1 MTKSES
7 EEDSLQDLRESGEG
21 LEIPPGLAVLI
32 AIIAA
37 FVLLVI
43 IMIVF
48 YWIRK
53 LHGEKSQV
61 DLESDYNSSFQ
72 HMGIPMSGYKKTASQ
87 VIMITAPGGETFQAD
102 QDGDNDYDFRDFL
115 SVKDVDISRY
125 KSSQDVVSLNTFKSC
140 SSVDNSLSLCSE
152 MTDNSRECQQEQES
166 VNPTPAIK
174 INFEKEN
181 KGIPSGKDTLPSSLP
196 PNIRGNETIERGAEF
211 WSKYWSVL

>member
-7 EEDSLQDLRESGEG
+7 EEDSLQDLRESGGEG

-32 AIIAA
+32 AIISA
-37 FVLLVI
+37 FVLMVI

-48 YWIRK
+48 YWLKK

-72 HMGIPMSGYKKTASQ
+72 HMGIAMSGYKKTASQ

-102 QDGDNDYDFRDFL
+102 QDCDHDDHDFRDFL

-125 KSSQDVVSLNTFKSC
+125 KSSQDIASLNTFKSC
-140 SSVDNSLSLCSE
+140 SSADNSLSLCSE
-152 MTDNSRECQQEQES
+152 MTDNSRDCQHEQES

-174 INFEKEN
+174 FYFGKEN
-181 KGIPSGKDTLPSSLP
+181 RGLPSGKDTLPSSLP
-196 PNIRGNETIERGAEF
+196 PSIRGNETIERGAEF
-211 WSKYWSVL
+211 